1 MVQYVIKQGK
11 SIGLNAEFVTTDL
24 MQFDILARQV
34 LLKRT
39 GMTNRQ
45 LIDACLKME
54 QIYTGALYVPDSGD
68 VTCFVRLRRSYQ
80 SKFIDCMVRGIDLSI
95 EENDLPSATWLVEA
109 ALKHEPT
116 REDVVRHA
124 MTVYNLNGR
133 KREVVELYG
142 SHLYYLHHELHME
155 PEDETRLLYEN
166 IMGEKRVNELL

>member
-1 MVQYVIKQGK
+1 MASNTVIKQGK

-24 MQFDILARQV
+24 MQFDMLARQV

-54 QIYTGALYVPDSGD
+54 QIYTGALYVPYSGD

-109 ALKHEPT
+109 SLT
-116 REDVVRHA
+116 RANTRGRGAARHDGIQPQRQEA
-124 MTVYNLNGR
+124 RSGRTVWQPPVLPSSR
-133 KREVVELYG
+133 AAYG
-142 SHLYYLHHELHME
+142 AR
-155 PEDETRLLYEN
+155 DERRASCMRTSWARR
-166 IMGEKRVNELL
+166 G